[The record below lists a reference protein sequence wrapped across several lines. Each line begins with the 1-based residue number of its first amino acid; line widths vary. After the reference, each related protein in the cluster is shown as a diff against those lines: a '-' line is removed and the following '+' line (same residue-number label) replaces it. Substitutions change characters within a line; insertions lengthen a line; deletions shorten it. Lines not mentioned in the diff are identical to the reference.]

1 MNIVKE
7 HPSIT
12 GLTIS
17 TKLFQNNLIQCF
29 SLGKGTDISQE
40 TYPTE
45 HLFYVLD
52 GSGDILVNDNQY
64 MVSSGDCLLV
74 EDNVLCGTRTDD
86 GIVYI
91 EIILGKENEMNQIVK
106 SSEVFKLAELLPY
119 QKDSIVNADIASN
132 DTMKFVVMA
141 FDEGTGLSPHAAPGD
156 AIVFALEGEATIGY
170 EGKDYP
176 IKAGEQFRFDK
187 GGMHAVTANGKFKM
201 ALLLV
206 LK

>member
-7 HPSIT
+7 HPCIT

-17 TKLFQNNLIQCF
+17 TKLFTNNFINCF

-40 TYPTE
+40 TYPVP

-52 GSGDILVNDNQY
+52 GNGEVLVEDKVY
-64 MVSSGDCLLV
+64 SLVSGDCIYV
-74 EDNVLCGTRTDD
+74 KEDVLCGTRTDE
-86 GIVYI
+86 GFIYLEV
-91 EIILGKENEMNQIVK
+91 ILGKENHMNEIVK
-106 SSEVFKLAELLPY
+106 SQEVFKLAELLPY

>member
-7 HPSIT
+7 HPPIS

-29 SLGKGTDISQE
+29 SLGNGTDISQE
-40 TYPTE
+40 KYPTK

-52 GSGDILVNDNQY
+52 GSGDILVNDDQY
-64 MVSSGDCLLV
+64 MVSSDDCLLV

-86 GIVYI
+86 GIVYV

>member
-7 HPSIT
+7 HPPIS

-40 TYPTE
+40 KYPTK

-52 GSGDILVNDNQY
+52 GSGDILVNDDQY
-64 MVSSGDCLLV
+64 MVSSDDCLLV

-86 GIVYI
+86 GIVYV